1 MQVETHSIAV
11 RLQGFNFPSQA
22 LVLARFAQGRSP
34 NAEFTPR
41 ALEQQFFD
49 LSLPRPTNI
58 SDVIGRLKNN
68 GFLTKGAQ
76 PSSWKIT
83 PWGRDE
89 SVRLMSDIDLAA
101 LSAEAATTSTLLG
114 HVAHTIVPP
123 ALAPPGLIAGVRK
136 FLNEHP
142 FERNVFGMTRFP
154 EDNEDARVLDP
165 VRGALDI
172 ARQACQLHGLEF
184 HLASDRAIDN
194 DLWANVAAHMWA
206 CRYGLAFFEDR
217 MKVGLNYN
225 LTIEVGSMLMAG
237 RRCGLLK
244 DASIK
249 KMPTDLVG
257 QIYKDVDLG
266 NRKTVTEAI
275 HEWLRDDLGLG
286 RCSECSITR

>member
-1 MQVETHSIAV
+1 MQGATHSVGV
-11 RLQGFNFPSQA
+11 RLQGFDFPSQG

-34 NAEFTPR
+34 YGEFTPR
-41 ALEQQFFD
+41 ELEQQFFD
-49 LSLPRPTNI
+49 LALPRPKNI
-58 SDVIGRLKNN
+58 SDVIGRLKKN

-114 HVAHTIVPP
+114 HVEHTIVPP
-123 ALAPPGLIAGVRK
+123 ALAPPGLIVGVRQ
-136 FLNEHP
+136 FLEEHP

-154 EDNEDARVLDP
+154 QDDEAARVLDP
-165 VRGALDI
+165 VRGALEI
-172 ARQACQLHGLEF
+172 ARQACLLHGLEF
-184 HLASDRAIDN
+184 HLASDRAIDD
-194 DLWANVAAHMWA
+194 DLWANVLAHMWA

-217 MKVGLNYN
+217 RKVGLNYN

-257 QIYKDVDLG
+257 RIYKSIDLG
-266 NRKTVTEAI
+266 NPKSVSEAI
-275 HEWLRDDLGLG
+275 HEWLREDLGLG
-286 RCSECSITR
+286 RCSDCPRTV